1 MTIMDYSTLSYR
13 ELQTE
18 AKKHSIP
25 ANKKKEELIRLL
37 TALELSSQDTEAG
50 VTAILDSMEN
60 EVVPEV
66 VVEPAAAEPVKM
78 AAKSKKASKKTPIE
92 TAPIAAAVVDV
103 EVEEAPVEEEQE
115 LTEVEELSE
124 HLNDMKLKGIA
135 TPQGKKTVF
144 ELSSPDF
151 KYLVNWG

>member
-92 TAPIAAAVVDV
+92 TAPIAAAVV
-103 EVEEAPVEEEQE
+103 VEEAPVEEEQE